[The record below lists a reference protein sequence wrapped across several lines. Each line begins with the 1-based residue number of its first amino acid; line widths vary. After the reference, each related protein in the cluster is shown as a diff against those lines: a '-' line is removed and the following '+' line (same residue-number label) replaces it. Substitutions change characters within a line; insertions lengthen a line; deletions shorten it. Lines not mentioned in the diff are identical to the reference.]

1 MKIRIIFTIH
11 LIIWCLGGLAQQ
23 VPTANN
29 PVNGGH
35 ASMDFWSRAGNLN
48 SGNNLFGTKWNSPIY
63 TVTGNN
69 FGAQSYRMKVNAIFT
84 GVGNQ
89 YTINSIY
96 GWNQGVNTTGY
107 VLIGQNNNSM
117 TDGSSIYSQKGAFS
131 LLHLNGEGSV
141 FQEYGYRPW
150 MKTGITLTGNKD
162 LSYFGIRKL
171 STNVAEEDISETVL
185 LWSDN
190 TSSTDGPDKL
200 VFRFSGFGGSDG
212 TAVSSNRLSNTDLDA
227 LHVAQFTG
235 TGLMGLGNTF
245 GTNATGM
252 AAANYIEP
260 QSLQHMSYD
269 WRSGTAFQPY
279 GFMQITY
286 RMDGTSTPGTGETQ
300 NDGLRLGIDNSI
312 FNTAG
317 TQHLNAYLR
326 WQENSPF
333 IIQTD
338 WDNTP
343 GGIGNGER
351 IRIYSTGGP
360 GVPSTMMNLAN
371 TTRIAINYL
380 GSQPITQPRSL
391 LHLGTNISNPAYEN
405 WMDYGVLTSTSTRT
419 IFTGVTPTN
428 YSDANQSVIGF
439 GGSDLVIIEAGDAEV
454 ARFVRNSN
462 YVGIGDFSPTG
473 PNTAPADQIDAKLD
487 IDGDLRIRTVNQN
500 NDLSQVL
507 VIDPDDH
514 NRVYWKEMSP
524 SGLAC
529 WDLNGNGIE
538 DPEEDINGDGIWDAL
553 DCQGQEGPQGPV
565 GPQGIAGPQGVSG
578 PQGPQGVAGPQG
590 PAGADGLTIGAHN
603 GASISTFDNTKVAFG
618 QNLNQA
624 GNPGQLL
631 NTRQVPMNGYNIL
644 FTGNGNP
651 NANRIGIGTTTPNAK
666 VDIVQSGNAQGI
678 GTGLRIF
685 QDDVSA
691 NTGINIQ
698 TIGTNTVNWGARS
711 FVNSAS
717 QNTGYESFIQQSA
730 ITSTAN
736 YGFRS
741 IITTDANTIQ
751 NFGFNANVQGGQYN
765 FGGRFTTI
773 GGAGTLLNHGLEVSA
788 YNESQFNTGAQIMAR
803 DAAIHNVGVHVTV
816 NGGTTGVNA
825 DNYALW
831 AAVDNS
837 GNTNFAGYFVGDVHV
852 QGQVS
857 STNGTIISSDQMFK
871 QNIQP
876 ITNAS
881 ELLNNL
887 VPTFFHYDT
896 VNFNQ
901 FNFENDLQMGLIAQ
915 QVEEVIPT
923 IVSTHKMPASYDSLG
938 NMLTP
943 EFNYKGVEYEEL
955 IPLLIAGFQEQSREI
970 YRKDSLIDNLN
981 DRLTQLENCLSNI
994 LPLLC
999 QINHS
1004 MIQENSQT
1012 TQQVLEQIINVEL
1025 SDAEHIVLN
1034 QNVPN
1039 PFAESTVITYSIP
1052 ESIQKAQI
1060 HFYNMN
1066 GQLIQTVE
1074 LTSRGN
1080 GRINVFGSDLS
1091 SGTYMYT
1098 LVADGKIIDTK
1109 RMVKM

>member
-1 MKIRIIFTIH
+1 MKKITITGVCLLAGLTINAQVNWQKGGNGIAGGAQTTIGTNASWNAPFQLMTNGNIRMHINPNGTVYPGTTIPTGGYIGIGADPTDVRSRLTITGTNNTPPFAGAGYRAWMRTGIFNLENSDNLYIGLKEEGLNRSDAVLAFGDDNAGLPAPLNNFRILFTGAGTPTSPH
-11 LIIWCLGGLAQQ
+11 LEIARYTAGGNIGFGPVFGDIPTQ
-23 VPTANN
+23 VP
-29 PVNGGH
+29 
-35 ASMDFWSRAGNLN
+35 M
-48 SGNNLFGTKWNSPIY
+48 
-63 TVTGNN
+63 
-69 FGAQSYRMKVNAIFT
+69 
-84 GVGNQ
+84 
-89 YTINSIY
+89 
-96 GWNQGVNTTGY
+96 
-107 VLIGQNNNSM
+107 
-117 TDGSSIYSQKGAFS
+117 S
-131 LLHLNGEGSV
+131 LLHLNQSLNNQT
-141 FQEYGYRPW
+141 FLQ
-150 MKTGITLTGNKD
+150 ITNQ
-162 LSYFGIRKL
+162 S
-171 STNVAEEDISETVL
+171 
-185 LWSDN
+185 
-190 TSSTDGPDKL
+190 
-200 VFRFSGFGGSDG
+200 
-212 TAVSSNRLSNTDLDA
+212 
-227 LHVAQFTG
+227 G
-235 TGLMGLGNTF
+235 TGQL
-245 GTNATGM
+245 
-252 AAANYIEP
+252 E
-260 QSLQHMSYD
+260 
-269 WRSGTAFQPY
+269 
-279 GFMQITY
+279 
-286 RMDGTSTPGTGETQ
+286 
-300 NDGLRLGIDNSI
+300 NDGLRLGIANI
-312 FNTAG
+312 GFLAHG
-317 TQHLNAYLR
+317 FLR
-326 WQENSPF
+326 WQENTPF
-333 IIQTD
+333 IFQTD

-343 GGIGNGER
+343 GGIAQGER
-351 IRIYSTGGP
+351 LRIATVSSP
-360 GVPSTMMNLAN
+360 GVLNPGLYPAN
-371 TTRIAINYL
+371 TTRVAISIDGAN
-380 GSQPITQPRSL
+380 PITQPRSL
-391 LHLGTNISNPAYEN
+391 LHLGRNTGANSFPAGSADGYRPWMNIGAFLSDGTDNMYVGLKTEGNDRTDAVINWGDNQAPGITNAGPDNLRFIF
-405 WMDYGVLTSTSTRT
+405 TSTTT
-419 IFTGVTPTN
+419 ATTGQGDPV
-428 YSDANQSVIGF
+428 SQSVDG
-439 GGSDLVIIEAGDAEV
+439 LEV
-454 ARFVRNSN
+454 ARMDPGQASTLTSN
-462 YVGIGDFSPTG
+462 FGMMGIGNFSNNG

-514 NRVYWKEMSP
+514 NRVYWKNISP

-538 DPEEDINGDGIWDAL
+538 DPEEDINEDGIWDAL

-773 GGAGTLLNHGLEVSA
+773 GGTGTLLNHGLEVSA

-803 DAAIHNVGVHVTV
+803 DAAIQNVGVHVTV

-970 YRKDSLIDNLN
+970 YRKDSLINNLN

-994 LPLLC
+994 LPQLC

-1052 ESIQKAQI
+1052 ESVQKAQI

-1091 SGTYMYT
+1091 SGTYLYT